1 VSEMTG
7 LLAQHGLAL
16 VFANV
21 FLTQAGVP
29 LPAIPML
36 VVAGAFIQEGQM
48 SAAGVLT
55 VTVAASL
62 LGDTLWFAAG
72 RRHGHRVLR
81 TLCRVAIEPD
91 SCVKQTESIFERWGA
106 PSLLVA
112 KYIPGFA
119 TVAPPLA
126 GAMRLGFVAF
136 ALYSAIGALLWAGAP
151 VLVGMAFHA
160 EVEWVLAWLESMGA
174 GALILIAV
182 VVGAYIGI
190 KVLERFL
197 LIRFLRMVR
206 ISVDELHEL
215 LQREA
220 KPVVLDARS
229 TAARKLDPRH
239 IPGAIAV
246 DMAAP
251 QASLSAV
258 APDRDIVVYCT

>member
-1 VSEMTG
+1 MTG

-112 KYIPGFA
+112 KYIPG
-119 TVAPPLA
+119 
-126 GAMRLGFVAF
+126 
-136 ALYSAIGALLWAGAP
+136 
-151 VLVGMAFHA
+151 
-160 EVEWVLAWLESMGA
+160 
-174 GALILIAV
+174 
-182 VVGAYIGI
+182 
-190 KVLERFL
+190 
-197 LIRFLRMVR
+197 
-206 ISVDELHEL
+206 
-215 LQREA
+215 
-220 KPVVLDARS
+220 
-229 TAARKLDPRH
+229 
-239 IPGAIAV
+239 
-246 DMAAP
+246 
-251 QASLSAV
+251 
-258 APDRDIVVYCT
+258 